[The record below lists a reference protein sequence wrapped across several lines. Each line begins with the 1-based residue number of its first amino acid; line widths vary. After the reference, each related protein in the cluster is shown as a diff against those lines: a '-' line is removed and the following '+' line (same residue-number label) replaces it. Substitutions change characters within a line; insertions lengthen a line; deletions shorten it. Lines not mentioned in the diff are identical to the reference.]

1 MPATDKTTENGG
13 NKKFYYGVSEMQ
25 GWRFSECPHP
35 SCCRVLQREN
45 TA

>member
-25 GWRFSECPHP
+25 GWRFKRPVI
-35 SCCRVLQREN
+35 RR
-45 TA
+45 T